1 MLQFFIIKQIYLL
14 LIDMLQLII
23 KCNHH
28 IHFYNFYIVLHI
40 LQGKLSEVA
49 RIMSAVCILIYI
61 KDCQL
66 F

>member
-1 MLQFFIIKQIYLL
+1 
-14 LIDMLQLII
+14 MLQLIT

-28 IHFYNFYIVLHI
+28 IHFYNIYIVLHI

-49 RIMSAVCILIYI
+49 RIISAVCILIYI

>member
-1 MLQFFIIKQIYLL
+1 MKQIILL

-28 IHFYNFYIVLHI
+28 IDFNTIYIVLHI

-49 RIMSAVCILIYI
+49 TIISALCILIYI
-61 KDCQL
+61 EDFQL